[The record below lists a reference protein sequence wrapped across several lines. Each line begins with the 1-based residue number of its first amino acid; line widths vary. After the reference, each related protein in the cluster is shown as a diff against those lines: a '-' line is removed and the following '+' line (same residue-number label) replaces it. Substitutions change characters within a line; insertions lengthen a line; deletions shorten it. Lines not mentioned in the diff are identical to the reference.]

1 MTTESQPFNLTE
13 EQHAIVGCRSEAL
26 RVIAFAGTGKTATLR
41 AYAKARPDRRILY
54 LAFNRAVAQEAQ
66 ATFPGNVAC
75 LTIHALAYRSVG
87 WQYRHKLRASLR
99 ANQAAA
105 ALGLSTTSAKD
116 LALAGRAL
124 QALQH
129 YLSSASGDLASFAAG
144 HPGLYHPDVIL
155 AAERLWELMR
165 ATADAR
171 IPMLHD
177 GYLKLYQLSRPRLPW
192 DLILLDEAQ
201 DTNPVTLEILRDQTC
216 ARVFVGDPHQ
226 QIYQFR
232 HACNAMADP
241 SLQDQLVLS
250 QSFRF
255 GAEIAAAA
263 NRLLG
268 VKREP
273 LSVVGV
279 RTTPA
284 APTHAFIAR
293 GNAALYR
300 QAVHLART
308 NQPVYWCGGVAGY
321 RLEQLLDL
329 WRLRAGDRQQV
340 QDSFIRAF
348 KTFGDLA
355 SYCESTNL
363 RDLQSW
369 IQLIERRPDP
379 ELIPQEVAH
388 LLRTAARQP
397 APGVCALATVH
408 KAKGLEWGAVEL
420 AEDFPAHH
428 LLAPGWFSLG
438 AEPDGTPN
446 EPVAAP
452 PACVQHHGVVVLH
465 AEELHLRY
473 VAVTRAQGECR
484 TPQWGEPLFGDL
496 AGFCRAH
503 PGFVLVGSH
512 AELLP
517 PQVAPIGQTPPPH
530 EPVQLGEVAP
540 PEEVAPPAFP
550 ELSQVAPTVEPTI
563 VPSSA
568 VVTAIVT
575 NGHAAGPVVPLTTTP
590 PVVLP
595 LATSP
600 PPTAPVNQ
608 PEQGGSGGAPGT
620 PSEGTCQWFLG
631 AIEPEHLVVL
641 TNHYSRR
648 YPGFRWEWLLG
659 ELSALRVVNGN
670 PSSAVAALLNQHQ
683 LGSALALV
691 ERFLADLG
699 LVVVEPAACQQQ
711 VGNGESPV
719 VQQIGVGAADAGT
732 GSQVTG
738 IPAHLSVRHRVV
750 KLFKRVAR

>member
-13 EQHAIVGCRSEAL
+13 EQHAIVNARSEAL
-26 RVIAFAGTGKTATLR
+26 RVIAFAGPGKTATLR
-41 AYAKARPDRRILY
+41 AYAKARPDCRILY

-66 ATFPGNVAC
+66 ASFPGNVAC

-124 QALQH
+124 QALLH
-129 YLSSASGDLASFAAG
+129 YLSSASGDLASFAAA
-144 HPGLYHPDVIL
+144 HPGLYRNDLIL
-155 AAERLWELMR
+155 AAERLWALMR
-165 ATADAR
+165 ATADTR

-201 DTNPVTLEILRDQTC
+201 DTNPVTLEILRDQPC

-255 GAEIAAAA
+255 GASIAGAA

-268 VKREP
+268 AKREP
-273 LSVVGV
+273 LRVVGV
-279 RTTPA
+279 RSTPA
-284 APTHAFIAR
+284 EPTHAFIAR
-293 GNAALYR
+293 GKAALYR
-300 QAVHLART
+300 QAVHLARA

-363 RDLQSW
+363 RELQSW
-369 IQLIERRPDP
+369 IQLIERHPNP
-379 ELIPQEVAH
+379 EQIPQEVAL
-388 LLRTAARQP
+388 LLRTAAPQP

-420 AEDFPAHH
+420 AEDFPGHH
-428 LLAPGWFSLG
+428 LLKPGWVPVDP
-438 AEPDGTPN
+438 EPDEATNGPASVP
-446 EPVAAP
+446 PVL
-452 PACVQHHGVVVLH
+452 VHHHGVVVLPDV
-465 AEELHLRY
+465 ELHLRY

-484 TPQWGEPLFGDL
+484 APQWLEPLLGDL
-496 AGFCRAH
+496 AEFCRAH
-503 PGFVLVGSH
+503 PGFVLVGNH
-512 AELLP
+512 TELLS
-517 PQVAPIGQTPPPH
+517 Q
-530 EPVQLGEVAP
+530 EVAP
-540 PEEVAPPAFP
+540 TEQAPAPHELVGQVGVAQAELIAALGVSELLGSTQAEQPAT
-550 ELSQVAPTVEPTI
+550 VVDPTVQP
-563 VPSSA
+563 
-568 VVTAIVT
+568 AIVT
-575 NGHAAGPVVPLTTTP
+575 SGIVLTPTATSGHAAGSEDVSASTP
-590 PVVLP
+590 PVVFP
-595 LATSP
+595 LP
-600 PPTAPVNQ
+600 PPHHQQRHLPH
-608 PEQGGSGGAPGT
+608 
-620 PSEGTCQWFLG
+620 PSRVGQV
-631 AIEPEHLVVL
+631 A
-641 TNHYSRR
+641 
-648 YPGFRWEWLLG
+648 LG
-659 ELSALRVVNGN
+659 EPPARAPTVGFS
-670 PSSAVAALLNQHQ
+670 
-683 LGSALALV
+683 
-691 ERFLADLG
+691 G
-699 LVVVEPAACQQQ
+699 L
-711 VGNGESPV
+711 
-719 VQQIGVGAADAGT
+719 
-732 GSQVTG
+732 
-738 IPAHLSVRHRVV
+738 
-750 KLFKRVAR
+750 